1 MIASTV
7 PQRADNSASAG
18 APRHTITPP
27 AHDPEPRPPLRHT
40 GERARAPAQTPC
52 APAPTP
58 RAPDPPPRAAAVGG
72 ALPTRALPEVKAEPG
87 APRPLQPPASWRLAQ
102 ATGAQRPLL
111 PVKREQPQPLPL
123 LPPKSVQRTTATPA
137 RGAAHVLSTAALNA
151 TGGRGARPTPPSP
164 AHLAQLATPAQAS
177 AAHRAE
183 AAVPAVAPRVA
194 VPDGRRT
201 PQAEAKRADNE
212 RRALELRLTQRDDSF
227 FGAGILEEGAPA
239 HQRDMADALMARAH
253 QAAARAHYVSKDN
266 RLGTALS
273 KFEELAARLPAMH
286 RFIGLRHEGDLDTS
300 EYNERLLVAVA
311 QYVRERPKAGGDLVV
326 AKTVSGQV
334 SAIKKCVEDHLGR
347 PIIAPTGGA
356 VLKRVTRAMA
366 YEDGPAGVRKYL
378 APLRLEH
385 FARLVDPRSRFDYT
399 SPGWPMMRWAL
410 LLTMHHLS
418 PVANTSPKHTR
429 RVSGAC
435 GPTCSAAAAP
445 IKATLGPVLDLR
457 MRAAGVEPCSSSA
470 AARRASTAAALA
482 AARAAARAAW
492 AATSAGLLARP
503 RPRPEGRARP
513 RPCARP
519 RPRLAAAPR
528 PVAAFSSVPAFS
540 SVRSTSMARSRPR
553 TLTLT
558 HPVVTSPEATCTP
571 APAGSAKASRALEVT
586 TSPSAVRSTLST
598 LMRCGTP
605 SIESLHPFASE

>member
-1 MIASTV
+1 M
-7 PQRADNSASAG
+7 
-18 APRHTITPP
+18 
-27 AHDPEPRPPLRHT
+27 
-40 GERARAPAQTPC
+40 
-52 APAPTP
+52 
-58 RAPDPPPRAAAVGG
+58 
-72 ALPTRALPEVKAEPG
+72 
-87 APRPLQPPASWRLAQ
+87 
-102 ATGAQRPLL
+102 
-111 PVKREQPQPLPL
+111 
-123 LPPKSVQRTTATPA
+123 
-137 RGAAHVLSTAALNA
+137 
-151 TGGRGARPTPPSP
+151 
-164 AHLAQLATPAQAS
+164 
-177 AAHRAE
+177 
-183 AAVPAVAPRVA
+183 
-194 VPDGRRT
+194 PDGRRT

-410 LLTMHHLS
+410 LLTMHQCLMRGGEPGRLPRGPFRPALGLCWSHFIWHAPASTATATVRIKETGQIHWLLS
-418 PVANTSPKHTR
+418 VQVLSIKDTAAQFARVPTAIASRHPVSHRLGDPLCPYSAVLTLWRSREHMVPPATR
-429 RVSGAC
+429 ASTPFFL
-435 GPTCSAAAAP
+435 GPRGVDAITTDEARDAIREAAAALGLDP
-445 IKATLGPVLDLR
+445 SFFGGSACRRGGATDLR
-457 MRAAGVEPCSSSA
+457 DQLGHAAAKQIIIDRGRWDKNGDIDDIYARASLEEHGAASVGLSSA
-470 AARRASTAAALA
+470 DHGPSLEEAHPGWVQPARWL
-482 AARAAARAAW
+482 
-492 AATSAGLLARP
+492 
-503 RPRPEGRARP
+503 
-513 RPCARP
+513 
-519 RPRLAAAPR
+519 
-528 PVAAFSSVPAFS
+528 
-540 SVRSTSMARSRPR
+540 RS
-553 TLTLT
+553 
-558 HPVVTSPEATCTP
+558 
-571 APAGSAKASRALEVT
+571 
-586 TSPSAVRSTLST
+586 
-598 LMRCGTP
+598 
-605 SIESLHPFASE
+605 